1 MITQPIVLM
10 YHGIV
15 APQTPIPRERETGAD
30 LYDVTVENFHAQLG
44 WLKEHLYRAITVRK
58 NLNVFSTKGDPSD
71 VRRRGNEQ
79 LHRRSAIA
87 QRIRFYRPLFP
98 DRQAHR

>member
-15 APQTPIPRERETGAD
+15 TPQTPGPRERETGAD
-30 LYDVTVENFHAQLG
+30 LYDVTSENFRAQLG

-58 NLNVFSTKGDPSD
+58 NLSVFSTKEVLLTFDDGEMKNCTVALPLLKES
-71 VRRRGNEQ
+71 GFIGHFF
-79 LHRRSAIA
+79 LIA
-87 QRIRFYRPLFP
+87 KRV
-98 DRQAHR
+98 